1 MFERFGPRLEELS
14 GGRIVVD
21 KTFSSGELAPPD
33 DLVPALQTGLLD
45 VAHVWGDL
53 VAEEVPALRQ
63 SHFAAQVRQGRPEVL
78 WTLYRDPP
86 RGFGLEQIYR
96 EEFREK
102 ANLHLVGSIYVD
114 ACTLCLK
121 EPIEKLEDLK
131 GRPLWTSYDLAMALE
146 PSGMVYTPLAVEDIY
161 TSLASGIIE
170 GVEYGGISCAYD
182 MRWYEVTDYI
192 VLPELVAGNVQFF
205 LMEGD
210 KWDALPDDLKAI
222 CEAAVMD
229 TGQFIK
235 ANYSYNEADCLK
247 IMTEEYGFN
256 VIWLSEEE
264 QKKFSQWHF
273 AALQQGVGKVPG
285 GARVVAT
292 IEEWLKLY
300 GGM

>member
-1 MFERFGPRLEELS
+1 MFERFGPRIEELS

-21 KTFSSGELAPPD
+21 KTFSSGELAPWD
-33 DLVPALQTGLLD
+33 DLVPALQSGLLD
-45 VAHVWGDL
+45 VAHVWGDC
-53 VAEEVPALRQ
+53 VAEQVPVLQQ
-63 SHFAAQVRQGRPEVL
+63 SHFAAQAKGGRPEVL

-86 RGFGLEQIYR
+86 RGFGLEQVYR
-96 EEFREK
+96 DAFREQ
-102 ANLHLVGSIYVD
+102 ANIHLIGSIYVD

-131 GRPLWTSYDLAMALE
+131 GRPLWTSLDLATALK
-146 PSGMVYTPLAVEDIY
+146 PSGMIYTQLPVEDIY

-229 TGQFIK
+229 TAQFIK
-235 ANYSYNEADCLK
+235 ANYSYNEAEYLK
-247 IMTEEYGFN
+247 IMTEEHGFQ

-264 QKKFSQWHF
+264 QKKFSQWH
-273 AALQQGVGKVPG
+273 LEGLRQGVGQIPG
-285 GARVVAT
+285 GEKVVAT
-292 IEEWLKLY
+292 IEKWLEFY
-300 GGM
+300 GAK